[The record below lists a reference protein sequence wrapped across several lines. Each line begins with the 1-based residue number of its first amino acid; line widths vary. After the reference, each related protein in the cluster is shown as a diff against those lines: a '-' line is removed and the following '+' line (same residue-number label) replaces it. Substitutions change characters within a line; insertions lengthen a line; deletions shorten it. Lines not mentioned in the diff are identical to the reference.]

1 MALMLS
7 VCMSDLFALEA
18 KVCHFELYLI
28 TVYVL
33 EVDLKASEHLEI
45 SYSMLN
51 TGFLFK
57 KREGEITGLQT
68 IFNEGHLVYIS
79 VLRATDSP
87 PFRPAAVAAE
97 ELSFSG
103 PVEEPEPVCADR
115 GRRLLEE
122 RRLSS

>member
-1 MALMLS
+1 
-7 VCMSDLFALEA
+7 
-18 KVCHFELYLI
+18 
-28 TVYVL
+28 
-33 EVDLKASEHLEI
+33 
-45 SYSMLN
+45 MLN

-68 IFNEGHLVYIS
+68 IFNEGHRCIS
-79 VLRATDSP
+79 VLRATESLP
-87 PFRPAAVAAE
+87 CHPAAVAAE

-103 PVEEPEPVCADR
+103 PVEEPEPVCAAR